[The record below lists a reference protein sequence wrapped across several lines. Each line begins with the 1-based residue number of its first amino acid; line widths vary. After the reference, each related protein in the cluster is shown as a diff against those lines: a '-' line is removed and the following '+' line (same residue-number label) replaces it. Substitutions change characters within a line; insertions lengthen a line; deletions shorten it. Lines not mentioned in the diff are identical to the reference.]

1 MLSFRKIMLSLQ
13 IELMPLFKWTQILIM
28 GKPFKGELKKLSET
42 IRWAE
47 QQDVT
52 RLARFLFAENKQ
64 IPLVCIGSGGS
75 LSACH
80 YAAQLYQRYNGVLA
94 EAMTPLQLMYAGKDI
109 IRNSKLLF
117 LSASGKN
124 KDILNVIKYG
134 LKYNETAM
142 MSLTLRKNNPTEEL
156 LEQHPKV
163 QRWCEDIPSE
173 KDGFLATNSLVATFT
188 LLCKAAGYMVQD
200 SSLNLHDT
208 LNFELA
214 TRPLNLELSSIQNF
228 IVLYGAVGEPVAWD
242 IESKLTEAALG
253 SALLSDYR
261 NFGHGRHHW
270 FDKRGENSCIIA
282 LVTPVEKDLA
292 QKTIGCLPKKVP
304 VIYIETELET
314 PAASIDMLLKAFRF
328 VNNLGEARG
337 IDPGK
342 PGVPGYGRVLYN
354 LDYFKLTNRI
364 LPSEKTL
371 EAAVLRK
378 LGLAGKDNAPLWNY
392 YSDACKRFVRQLNR
406 GKFSTVAFDY
416 DGTLSA
422 SDHTSRY
429 TKGLCPEITNALL
442 PILENGAQI
451 VVATGRGKSV
461 GESFINTIDCKYW
474 PQIKVGYYN
483 GACLLALGDEAKL
496 EEWKNQPFDSE
507 LKALEDELKQR
518 LPKGCVDYKFEERSL
533 QLSIEGEM
541 TQTESLLVYETC
553 REIIWDKQMKGIRV
567 WRSSHSMDIVVF
579 REVSKLRVIEDP
591 DHTLCIG
598 DYGTVEGNDY
608 EMLTSKFS
616 LSVDRVS
623 KNAKSC
629 WNIAPSGMKGLD
641 ATLYYLN
648 HLAIS
653 GGIIK
658 CKFSV

>member
-1 MLSFRKIMLSLQ
+1 
-13 IELMPLFKWTQILIM
+13 M
-28 GKPFKGELKKLSET
+28 GKPFKEELKKLSET

-52 RLARFLFAENKQ
+52 RLAQFLFAENKQ

-80 YAAQLYQRYNGVLA
+80 YAVQLYQQRNGVLA
-94 EAMTPLQLMYAGKDI
+94 QAMTPLQLMYAGYNI
-109 IRNSKLLF
+109 IRSSKLLF

-124 KDILNVIKYG
+124 KDILSAIKYG
-134 LKYNETAM
+134 VKYNETGM

-156 LEQHPKV
+156 LEQYPKV
-163 QRWCEDIPSE
+163 QRWCENIPSE
-173 KDGFLATNSLVATFT
+173 KDGFLATNSLLATFT
-188 LLCKAAGYMVQD
+188 LLCKAACASKYQD
-200 SSLNLHDT
+200 SRFKLNDLQPETFNLNL
-208 LNFELA
+208 
-214 TRPLNLELSSIQNF
+214 SVIQNF
-228 IVLYGAVGEPVAWD
+228 IVMYGATGEPVAWD

-282 LVTPVEKDLA
+282 LVTPVERELA
-292 QKTIGCLPKKVP
+292 YKTIGCLPKSVP
-304 VIYIETELET
+304 VIYIETELDG
-314 PAASIDMLLKAFRF
+314 PQASIDMLLKAFRF
-328 VNNLGEARG
+328 VNDLGEARG

-342 PGVPGYGRVLYN
+342 PGVPGYGRLLYN
-354 LDYFKLTNRI
+354 LNYYKLTNCI
-364 LPSEKTL
+364 LPAEKAL
-371 EAAVLRK
+371 DVAVLRK
-378 LGLAGKDNAPLWNY
+378 LGIAGRENVPLWVY
-392 YSDACKRFVRQLNR
+392 YSESCQRFVRQLNR
-406 GKFSTVAFDY
+406 GRFTTVAFDY

-422 SDHTSRY
+422 SDRKSRF
-429 TKGLCPEITNALL
+429 TNGLCDEIRDALMPL
-442 PILENGAQI
+442 LENGVQI

-461 GESFINTIDCKYW
+461 GESFQESIDQKYW
-474 PQIKVGYYN
+474 LQIKVGYYN
-483 GACLLALGDEAKL
+483 GACLLTLGDEDEVKK
-496 EEWKNQPFDSE
+496 WKKQHFDSE
-507 LKALEDELKQR
+507 LKELEEELKLR
-518 LPKGCVDYKFEERSL
+518 LPAECVGYKFEERSL

-541 TQTESLLVYETC
+541 TQAESQLVYDTC

-567 WRSSHSMDIVVF
+567 WRSSHSMDIVVY

-591 DHTLCIG
+591 EHTLCIG

-608 EMLTSKFS
+608 EMLTSKYS

-623 KNAKSC
+623 KNTESC

-641 ATLYYLN
+641 ATLYY
-648 HLAIS
+648 IS
-653 GGIIK
+653 RMKANEGKIT

>member
-1 MLSFRKIMLSLQ
+1 MPSSRKKVVSLQ
-13 IELMPLFKWTQILIM
+13 IKLIPFFKWTRSIIM

-52 RLARFLFAENKQ
+52 RLGRFLFAENKQ

-80 YAAQLYQRYNGVLA
+80 YAVLLYQQCNGVLA
-94 EAMTPLQLMYAGKDI
+94 QAMTPLQLMYAGHNI
-109 IRNSKLLF
+109 IRGSKLLF

-124 KDILNVIKYG
+124 KDILNAIKYG
-134 LKYNETAM
+134 VKFNETGM

-156 LEQHPKV
+156 LEQYPKV

-173 KDGFLATNSLVATFT
+173 KDGFLATNSLLATFT
-188 LLCKAAGYMVQD
+188 LLCKAACASKFKD
-200 SSLNLHDT
+200 SSFKLSDLQPKTFNLNL
-208 LNFELA
+208 
-214 TRPLNLELSSIQNF
+214 SVIQNF
-228 IVLYGAVGEPVAWD
+228 IVMYGATGEPVAWD

-270 FDKRGENSCIIA
+270 FDKRGDNSCIIA
-282 LVTPVEKDLA
+282 LVTPVERELA
-292 QKTIGCLPKKVP
+292 YKTIGCLPKSVP
-304 VIYIETELET
+304 VIYIETELEG
-314 PAASIDMLLKAFRF
+314 PLASIDMLLKAFRF
-328 VNNLGEARG
+328 VNDLGEARG

-342 PGVPGYGRVLYN
+342 PGVPGYGRLLYN

-364 LPSEKTL
+364 LPVEKTL
-371 EAAVLRK
+371 EVAVLRK
-378 LGLAGKDNAPLWNY
+378 LGVAGRENAPLWVH
-392 YSDACKRFVRQLNR
+392 YSEACQRFVRQLNR
-406 GKFSTVAFDY
+406 GKFTTVAFDY

-422 SDHTSRY
+422 SDRKSRF
-429 TKGLCPEITNALL
+429 TNGLCDEIRDALMPL
-442 PILENGAQI
+442 LENGVRI

-461 GESFINTIDCKYW
+461 GESFQKSIDQKYW

-483 GACLLALGDEAKL
+483 GACLLVLGEEDKL
-496 EEWKNQPFDSE
+496 KVWREQPFDSE
-507 LKALEDELKQR
+507 LKALEEELKLR
-518 LPKGCVDYKFEERSL
+518 LPKGCVNYKFAERSL

-541 TQTESLLVYETC
+541 TQTESQLVYETC
-553 REIIWDKQMKGIRV
+553 REIIWDKQMKDIRI
-567 WRSSHSMDIVVF
+567 WRSSHSMDIVVYH
-579 REVSKLRVIEDP
+579 EVSKQRVIEDP
-591 DHTLCIG
+591 ERTLCIG

-608 EMLTSKFS
+608 EMLTSKYS

-623 KNAKSC
+623 KNAESC
-629 WNIAPSGMKGLD
+629 WNIAPSGMKELD
-641 ATLYYLN
+641 ATLYYLSRMKAN
-648 HLAIS
+648 EGKIT
-653 GGIIK
+653 

>member
-1 MLSFRKIMLSLQ
+1 
-13 IELMPLFKWTQILIM
+13 M
-28 GKPFKGELKKLSET
+28 GKPFKGELKKLSKT

-52 RLARFLFAENKQ
+52 RLAQFLFAENKQ

-80 YAAQLYQRYNGVLA
+80 YAVQLYQQCNGVLA
-94 EAMTPLQLMYAGKDI
+94 QAMTPLQLMYAGHNI
-109 IRNSKLLF
+109 IRSSKLLF

-134 LKYNETAM
+134 VKYNETGM

-156 LEQHPKV
+156 LERYPKV

-173 KDGFLATNSLVATFT
+173 KDGFLATNSLLAIFT
-188 LLCKAAGYMVQD
+188 LLCKAACASKFQNSYFKLSDLQPATFTQ
-200 SSLNLHDT
+200 NL
-208 LNFELA
+208 
-214 TRPLNLELSSIQNF
+214 SVIQNF
-228 IVLYGAVGEPVAWD
+228 IVMYGATGEPVAWD

-282 LVTPVEKDLA
+282 LITPVERELA
-292 QKTIGCLPKKVP
+292 YKTIGCLPKSVP
-304 VIYIETELET
+304 VIYIETELDG
-314 PAASIDMLLKAFRF
+314 PQASIDMLLKAFHF
-328 VNNLGEARG
+328 VNDLGEARG

-342 PGVPGYGRVLYN
+342 PGVPGYGRLLYN
-354 LDYFKLTNRI
+354 LDYYKLTNRI
-364 LPSEKTL
+364 LPAEKTL
-371 EAAVLRK
+371 EVAVLRK
-378 LGLAGKDNAPLWNY
+378 LGVVGRENTPLWVH
-392 YSDACKRFVRQLNR
+392 YSEACQRFVRQLNR
-406 GKFSTVAFDY
+406 GKFTTIAFDY

-422 SDHTSRY
+422 PDRKSRF
-429 TKGLCPEITNALL
+429 TNRLCDEIRDALIPL
-442 PILENGAQI
+442 LENEALI

-461 GESFINTIDCKYW
+461 GELFQESIDQKYW

-483 GACLLALGDEAKL
+483 GACLSALGDEDELKK
-496 EEWKNQPFDSE
+496 WKEQPFDSE
-507 LKALEDELKQR
+507 LKELEEELKLR
-518 LPKGCVDYKFEERSL
+518 LPAGCVGYKFEERSL

-541 TQTESLLVYETC
+541 TQTESQLVYDTC
-553 REIIWDKQMKGIRV
+553 REIIWDKQMKGICV
-567 WRSSHSMDIVVF
+567 WRSSHSMDIVVY

-591 DHTLCIG
+591 EHTLCIG
-598 DYGTVEGNDY
+598 DYGTVDGNDY
-608 EMLTSKFS
+608 EMLTSKYS

-623 KNAKSC
+623 KNTESC

-641 ATLYYLN
+641 ATLYYLSRMRAN
-648 HLAIS
+648 EGKIT
-653 GGIIK
+653 

>member
-1 MLSFRKIMLSLQ
+1 
-13 IELMPLFKWTQILIM
+13 M
-28 GKPFKGELKKLSET
+28 GKPFKEELKKLSET

-52 RLARFLFAENKQ
+52 RLAQFLFAENKQ

-80 YAAQLYQRYNGVLA
+80 YAVQLYQQRNGVLA
-94 EAMTPLQLMYAGKDI
+94 QAMTPLQLMYAGYNI
-109 IRNSKLLF
+109 IRSSKLLF

-124 KDILNVIKYG
+124 KDILSAIKYG
-134 LKYNETAM
+134 VKYNETGM

-156 LEQHPKV
+156 LEQYPKV
-163 QRWCEDIPSE
+163 QRWCENIPSE
-173 KDGFLATNSLVATFT
+173 KDGFLATNSLLATFT
-188 LLCKAAGYMVQD
+188 LLCKAACASKYQD
-200 SSLNLHDT
+200 SRFKLNDLQPETFNLNL
-208 LNFELA
+208 
-214 TRPLNLELSSIQNF
+214 SVIQNF
-228 IVLYGAVGEPVAWD
+228 IVMYGATGEPVAWD

-282 LVTPVEKDLA
+282 LVTPVERELA
-292 QKTIGCLPKKVP
+292 YKTIGCLPKSVP
-304 VIYIETELET
+304 VIYIETELDG
-314 PAASIDMLLKAFRF
+314 PQASIDMLLKAFRF
-328 VNNLGEARG
+328 VNDLGEARG

-342 PGVPGYGRVLYN
+342 PGVPGYGRLLYN
-354 LDYFKLTNRI
+354 LNYYKLTNCI
-364 LPSEKTL
+364 LPAEKAL
-371 EAAVLRK
+371 YVAVLRK
-378 LGLAGKDNAPLWNY
+378 LGIAGRENVPLWVY
-392 YSDACKRFVRQLNR
+392 YSESCQRFVRQLNR
-406 GKFSTVAFDY
+406 GRFTTVAFDY

-422 SDHTSRY
+422 SDRKSRF
-429 TKGLCPEITNALL
+429 TNGLCDEIRDALMPL
-442 PILENGAQI
+442 LENGVQI

-461 GESFINTIDCKYW
+461 GESFQESIDQKYW
-474 PQIKVGYYN
+474 LQIKVGYYN
-483 GACLLALGDEAKL
+483 GACLLTLGDEDELKK
-496 EEWKNQPFDSE
+496 WKKQHFDSE
-507 LKALEDELKQR
+507 LKELEEELKLR
-518 LPKGCVDYKFEERSL
+518 LPAECVGYKFEERSL

-541 TQTESLLVYETC
+541 TQAESQLVYDTC

-567 WRSSHSMDIVVF
+567 WRSSHSMDIVVY

-591 DHTLCIG
+591 EHTLCIG

-608 EMLTSKFS
+608 EMLTSKYS

-623 KNAKSC
+623 KNTESC

-641 ATLYYLN
+641 ATLYY
-648 HLAIS
+648 IS
-653 GGIIK
+653 RMKANEGKIT

>member
-1 MLSFRKIMLSLQ
+1 
-13 IELMPLFKWTQILIM
+13 M
-28 GKPFKGELKKLSET
+28 GKPFKEELKKLSET

-52 RLARFLFAENKQ
+52 HLAQFLFAENKQ

-80 YAAQLYQRYNGVLA
+80 YAVQLYQQRNGVLA
-94 EAMTPLQLMYAGKDI
+94 QAMTPLQLMYAGYNI
-109 IRNSKLLF
+109 IRSSKLLF

-124 KDILNVIKYG
+124 KDILSAIKYG
-134 LKYNETAM
+134 VKYNETGM

-156 LEQHPKV
+156 LEQYPKV
-163 QRWCEDIPSE
+163 QRWCENIPSE
-173 KDGFLATNSLVATFT
+173 KDGFLATNSLLATFT
-188 LLCKAAGYMVQD
+188 LLCKAACASKYQD
-200 SSLNLHDT
+200 SRFKLNDLQPETFNLNL
-208 LNFELA
+208 
-214 TRPLNLELSSIQNF
+214 SVIQNF
-228 IVLYGAVGEPVAWD
+228 IVMYGATGEPVAWD

-282 LVTPVEKDLA
+282 LVTPVERELA
-292 QKTIGCLPKKVP
+292 YKTIGCLTKIVQ
-304 VIYIETELET
+304 VIYIETELDG
-314 PAASIDMLLKAFRF
+314 PQASIDMLLKAFRF
-328 VNNLGEARG
+328 VNDLGEARG

-342 PGVPGYGRVLYN
+342 PGVPGYGRLLYN
-354 LDYFKLTNRI
+354 LNYYKQTNCI
-364 LPSEKTL
+364 LPAEKAL
-371 EAAVLRK
+371 DVAVLRK
-378 LGLAGKDNAPLWNY
+378 LGIAGRENVPLWVY
-392 YSDACKRFVRQLNR
+392 YSESCQRFVRQLNR
-406 GKFSTVAFDY
+406 GRFTTVAFDY

-422 SDHTSRY
+422 SDRKSRF
-429 TKGLCPEITNALL
+429 TNGLCDEIRDALMPL
-442 PILENGAQI
+442 LENGVQI

-461 GESFINTIDCKYW
+461 GESFQESIDQKYW
-474 PQIKVGYYN
+474 LQIKVGYYN
-483 GACLLALGDEAKL
+483 GACLLTLGDEDELKK
-496 EEWKNQPFDSE
+496 WKKQHFDSE
-507 LKALEDELKQR
+507 LKELEEELKLR
-518 LPKGCVDYKFEERSL
+518 LPAECVGYKFEERSL

-541 TQTESLLVYETC
+541 TQAESQLVYDTC

-567 WRSSHSMDIVVF
+567 WRSSHSMDIVVY

-591 DHTLCIG
+591 EHTLCIG

-608 EMLTSKFS
+608 EMLTSKYS

-623 KNAKSC
+623 KNTESC

-641 ATLYYLN
+641 ATLYY
-648 HLAIS
+648 IS
-653 GGIIK
+653 RMKANEGKIT

>member
-1 MLSFRKIMLSLQ
+1 
-13 IELMPLFKWTQILIM
+13 M
-28 GKPFKGELKKLSET
+28 GKPFKEELKKLSET

-52 RLARFLFAENKQ
+52 HLAQFLFAENKQ

-80 YAAQLYQRYNGVLA
+80 YAVQLYQQCNGVLA
-94 EAMTPLQLMYAGKDI
+94 QAMTPLQLMYAGHNI
-109 IRNSKLLF
+109 IRSSKLLF

-134 LKYNETAM
+134 VKYNETGM

-156 LEQHPKV
+156 LEQYPKV
-163 QRWCEDIPSE
+163 QRWCEDVPSE
-173 KDGFLATNSLVATFT
+173 KDGFLATNSLLATFM
-188 LLCKAAGYMVQD
+188 LLCKAACASKFQD
-200 SSLNLHDT
+200 SIFKLSDLQPETFNLNL
-208 LNFELA
+208 
-214 TRPLNLELSSIQNF
+214 SVIQNF
-228 IVLYGAVGEPVAWD
+228 IVMYGATGEPVAWD

-282 LVTPVEKDLA
+282 LVTPVERELA
-292 QKTIGCLPKKVP
+292 YKTIRCLPKSVP
-304 VIYIETELET
+304 VIYIETELDG
-314 PAASIDMLLKAFRF
+314 PQASIDMLLKAFRF
-328 VNNLGEARG
+328 VNDLGEARG

-342 PGVPGYGRVLYN
+342 PGVPGYGRLLYN
-354 LDYFKLTNRI
+354 LDYYKLTNRI
-364 LPSEKTL
+364 LPAEKTL
-371 EAAVLRK
+371 DVAVLRK
-378 LGLAGKDNAPLWNY
+378 LGITGRENAQLWVY
-392 YSDACKRFVRQLNR
+392 YSKACQRFVRQLNR
-406 GKFSTVAFDY
+406 GRFTTVVFDY

-422 SDHTSRY
+422 SDRKSRF
-429 TKGLCPEITNALL
+429 TNGLCDEIRDALIPL
-442 PILENGAQI
+442 LENGVQI

-461 GESFINTIDCKYW
+461 GEK
-474 PQIKVGYYN
+474 QH
-483 GACLLALGDEAKL
+483 
-496 EEWKNQPFDSE
+496 FDSE
-507 LKALEDELKQR
+507 LKELEEELKLR
-518 LPKGCVDYKFEERSL
+518 LPAECVGYKFEERIL

-541 TQTESLLVYETC
+541 TQAESQLVYDTC
-553 REIIWDKQMKGIRV
+553 REIILDKQMKGIRV
-567 WRSSHSMDIVVF
+567 WRSSHSMDIVVY

-591 DHTLCIG
+591 EHTLCIG

-608 EMLTSKFS
+608 EMLTSKYS

-623 KNAKSC
+623 KNTESC

-641 ATLYYLN
+641 ATLYY
-648 HLAIS
+648 IS
-653 GGIIK
+653 RMKANEGKIT

>member
-1 MLSFRKIMLSLQ
+1 
-13 IELMPLFKWTQILIM
+13 M

-52 RLARFLFAENKQ
+52 RLAQFLFAENKQ

-80 YAAQLYQRYNGVLA
+80 YAVQLYQQCNGVLA
-94 EAMTPLQLMYAGKDI
+94 QAMTPLQLMYAGHNI
-109 IRNSKLLF
+109 IRSSKLLF

-124 KDILNVIKYG
+124 KDILSAIKYG
-134 LKYNETAM
+134 VKYNETGM

-156 LEQHPKV
+156 LEQYPKV

-173 KDGFLATNSLVATFT
+173 KDGFLATNSLLATFT
-188 LLCKAAGYMVQD
+188 LLCKAACASKFQD
-200 SSLNLHDT
+200 SRFKLNDLQSETFNLNL
-208 LNFELA
+208 
-214 TRPLNLELSSIQNF
+214 SVIQNF
-228 IVLYGAVGEPVAWD
+228 IVMYGATGEPVAWD

-282 LVTPVEKDLA
+282 LVTPVERELA
-292 QKTIGCLPKKVP
+292 YKTIGCLPKSVP
-304 VIYIETELET
+304 VIYIETELDG
-314 PAASIDMLLKAFRF
+314 PQASIDMLLKAFRF
-328 VNNLGEARG
+328 VNDLGEARG

-342 PGVPGYGRVLYN
+342 PGVPGYGRLLYN
-354 LDYFKLTNRI
+354 LDYYKLTNRI
-364 LPSEKTL
+364 LPAEKTL
-371 EAAVLRK
+371 DVAVLRK
-378 LGLAGKDNAPLWNY
+378 LGVAGRENAPLWVY
-392 YSDACKRFVRQLNR
+392 YSEACQRFVRQLNR
-406 GKFSTVAFDY
+406 GRFTTVAFDY

-422 SDHTSRY
+422 SDRKSRF
-429 TKGLCPEITNALL
+429 TNGLCDEIREALMPL
-442 PILENGAQI
+442 LENGIQI

-461 GESFINTIDCKYW
+461 GESFKESIDQKYW
-474 PQIKVGYYN
+474 LQIKVGYYN
-483 GACLLALGDEAKL
+483 CAYLLALGDEDELKK
-496 EEWKNQPFDSE
+496 WKKQPFDSE
-507 LKALEDELKQR
+507 LKELEEELKLR
-518 LPKGCVDYKFEERSL
+518 LPAGCVGYKFEERSL

-541 TQTESLLVYETC
+541 TQTESQLVYDTC

-567 WRSSHSMDIVVF
+567 WRSSHSMDIVVY
-579 REVSKLRVIEDP
+579 REVSKLRMIEDP
-591 DHTLCIG
+591 EQTLCIG

-608 EMLTSKFS
+608 EMLTSKYS

-623 KNAKSC
+623 KNIESC

-641 ATLYYLN
+641 ATLYY
-648 HLAIS
+648 IS
-653 GGIIK
+653 RMKANEGKIT

>member
-1 MLSFRKIMLSLQ
+1 MLPFRKKVLSLQ
-13 IELMPLFKWTQILIM
+13 IKLMPLFKWTQILIM

-94 EAMTPLQLMYAGKDI
+94 EAMTPLQLIYAGKDI

-364 LPSEKTL
+364 LPVEKTL
-371 EAAVLRK
+371 EVAVLRK
-378 LGLAGKDNAPLWNY
+378 LGVAGRENAPLWVH
-392 YSDACKRFVRQLNR
+392 YSEACQRFVRQLNR
-406 GKFSTVAFDY
+406 GKFTTVAFDY

-422 SDHTSRY
+422 SDRKSRF
-429 TKGLCPEITNALL
+429 TNGLCDEIRDALMPL
-442 PILENGAQI
+442 LENGVRI

-461 GESFINTIDCKYW
+461 GESFQKSIDQKYW

-483 GACLLALGDEAKL
+483 GACLLVLGEEDKL
-496 EEWKNQPFDSE
+496 KVWREQPFDSE
-507 LKALEDELKQR
+507 LKALEEELKLR
-518 LPKGCVDYKFEERSL
+518 LPKGCVDYKFAERSL

-541 TQTESLLVYETC
+541 TQTESQLVYETC
-553 REIIWDKQMKGIRV
+553 REIIWDKQMKDIRI
-567 WRSSHSMDIVVF
+567 WRSSHSMDIVVYH
-579 REVSKLRVIEDP
+579 EVSKQRVIEDP
-591 DHTLCIG
+591 ERTLCIG

-608 EMLTSKFS
+608 EMLTSKYS

-623 KNAKSC
+623 KNAESC
-629 WNIAPSGMKGLD
+629 WNIAPSGMKELD
-641 ATLYYLN
+641 ATLYYLSRMKAN
-648 HLAIS
+648 EGKIT
-653 GGIIK
+653 